1 MHPDS
6 AVHLQLR
13 TFRFPIKHKVKGRQT
28 YPEIIINP
36 LAPFFQTGRKL
47 MPRSRPF
54 CKKVSKVSSVDTN
67 AFEDEIYAYLYVSDD
82 VE

>member
-1 MHPDS
+1 MYPDS

-13 TFRFPIKHKVKGRQT
+13 TFRFPIDCKVKGKQT
-28 YPEIIINP
+28 NPGVMINP
-36 LAPFFQTGRKL
+36 WAPFFQTGRKL